1 MAQAFGMIR
10 IGDFSKLS
18 RVSIKTLRYYDEVNL
33 LKPERVDDFTGYR
46 YYSFEQVARLN
57 RILALK
63 DLGFSLEQ
71 ILELIEEGISSE
83 KMRGMLLLR
92 QNEIKQRVDEETQR
106 LQRVEARL
114 RQIEKE
120 DELSKYDV
128 VIKKA
133 AAIKIASVRGIV
145 PLPSDQGR
153 LWQELG
159 SYLGQQ
165 RIRPAGAC
173 FSLYHD
179 EEYKERDWDIEVCEP
194 VDVDF
199 QPSGSI
205 KLYSLPEVPHLACLI
220 HHGGFTTI
228 GQAYEALMKWIGEN
242 GYHMVGPAREI
253 YLREAREG
261 NQSDP
266 DTVTEIQLPVAK

>member
-1 MAQAFGMIR
+1 MIR

-18 RVSIKTLRYYDEVNL
+18 RVAVKTLRYYDEVNL
-33 LKPERVDDFTGYR
+33 LRPVHVDNFTGYR
-46 YYSFEQVARLN
+46 YYSYEQLSRLN

-71 ILELIEEGISSE
+71 IRELLDEGVSPE

-92 QNEIKQRVDEETQR
+92 QGEIKQGVLEEKER

-114 RQIEKE
+114 RQIEQE
-120 DELSKYDV
+120 DEMSTHDV
-128 VIKKA
+128 VIKSA
-133 AAIKIASVRGIV
+133 EALKIASVREIL
-145 PLPSDQGR
+145 PHPSDQGL
-153 LWQELG
+153 LWRELE

-179 EEYKERDWDIEVCEP
+179 DEYKERDWDIEVCEP
-194 VDVDF
+194 V
-199 QPSGSI
+199 SGELPATQRI
-205 KLYSLPEVPHLACLI
+205 KVYSLPPVTSMACLV

-228 GQAYEALMKWIGEN
+228 GQSYEALMKWIGEN
-242 GYHMVGPAREI
+242 GYHIIGAAREI
-253 YLREAREG
+253 YLREARNG
-261 NQSDP
+261 DQSDP
-266 DTVTEIQLPVAK
+266 DTVTEIQLPVEK